1 MKVEQRRRKLIRMQK
16 LMEVEQR
23 REQEAAEKLKLLQ
36 QLSYDTYI
44 KKVNL
49 IKKLTEIEGTF

>member
-1 MKVEQRRRKLIRMQK
+1 
-16 LMEVEQR
+16 MEVEQR